1 MSDMTT
7 IKVPKA
13 VRDRL
18 LHVARSKG
26 ITLAQAVDLLLDKAG
41 ERPKPTIGGY
51 RSERALSAEEI
62 DRELGEGFGAW

>member
-18 LHVARSKG
+18 LEVAASNG
-26 ITLAQAVDLLLDKAG
+26 LTLGQALDHLLGKVGA
-41 ERPKPTIGGY
+41 RPKPTVGGY
-51 RSERALSAEEI
+51 RSQRPLSAEEI
-62 DRELGEGFGAW
+62 DRELGQGFGA